1 MNGGIERVLSIIASE
16 LADNWGYDVT
26 IVSIYRT
33 QDTPPY
39 KFSDKIKIVYL
50 SDSPYSGSPGSF

>member
-16 LADNWGYDVT
+16 LADNWDYDVT

-33 QDTPPY
+33 LKTPNIPCVVTD
-39 KFSDKIKIVYL
+39 FSVIPLI
-50 SDSPYSGSPGSF
+50 SPHLG